1 MLFFSLVFQFIVQL
15 HLAEDCMKRYN
26 QTALKDLCAVEQV
39 SVSFD
44 NVNLYLFEN
53 FAVWKQD
60 HRAIFIIYVT

>member
-15 HLAEDCMKRYN
+15 HLAEDCMKQYN

-44 NVNLYLFEN
+44 NVSNYME
-53 FAVWKQD
+53 
-60 HRAIFIIYVT
+60 IS